1 MIPQSF
7 QRALAAKQ
15 ESRTWRQLS
24 NQQQTLLDFTSNDYL
39 NLSQHPLVIQAAIEA
54 ITAQGTSSTGAR
66 LLSGNSAAHEA
77 LEAELAYLKNQE
89 AALIFNTGFQAN
101 LTILGTIL
109 NAQHHEALPIV
120 FSDRLNHAS
129 MHQGCQLAGVRQH
142 RYQHLDYDHLQ
153 HLIKKYAKP
162 GHPHFI
168 LTESIFSM
176 DGDAADLAT
185 ICDLAES
192 IQAYI
197 YVDEAHATGV
207 AGESG
212 CGLTRAYAERLLAVM
227 GTFSKALGGF
237 GAYVAGSQLLK
248 DFLINFAPGFI
259 YSTALPPATI
269 AANHQALK
277 LLPTLNHQ
285 RQHLEE
291 LSAYTRCK
299 LAQLGFNTG
308 HSTTHIIPIILG
320 NIEHTQRL
328 YQHLL
333 DHNIRVSCIRPP
345 TVPPHSS
352 RLRLALQAHH
362 QKHDIEKLC
371 EALTKQSII

>member
-1 MIPQSF
+1 MIPHSF

-15 ESRTWRQLS
+15 ETKTWRQLS
-24 NQQQTLLDFTSNDYL
+24 SQQQTLLDFTSNDYL

-54 ITAQGTSSTGAR
+54 ITVQGTSSTGAR

-77 LEAELAYLKNQE
+77 LEVDLAHLKNQE

-109 NAQHHEALPIV
+109 NAQHHNALPIV

-129 MHQGCQLAGVRQH
+129 MHQGCQLAGVRQY

-185 ICDLAES
+185 LCDLAES

-207 AGESG
+207 VGQNG
-212 CGLTRAYAERLLAVM
+212 CGLTSAYAERLFAVM

-237 GAYVAGSQLLK
+237 GAYVTGSQTLK

-277 LLPTLNHQ
+277 LLPILSHE

-291 LSAYTRCK
+291 LSAYARCN
-299 LAQLGFNTG
+299 LARLGFNTG
-308 HSTTHIIPIILG
+308 HSTTHIIPIILDD
-320 NIEHTQRL
+320 IEHTQRL

-362 QKHDIEKLC
+362 QKDNIDKLC
-371 EALTKQSII
+371 EVLTKQSIA